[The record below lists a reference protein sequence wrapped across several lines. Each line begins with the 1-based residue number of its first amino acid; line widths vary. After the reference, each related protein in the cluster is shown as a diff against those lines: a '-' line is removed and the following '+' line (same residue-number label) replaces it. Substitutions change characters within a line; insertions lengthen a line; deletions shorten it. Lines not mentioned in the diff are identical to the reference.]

1 MLRKA
6 QLLLRNERVTFVFSG
21 LAAVSGLL
29 LVVGRVVL
37 ATNNERKGRM

>member
-21 LAAVSGLL
+21 LAAVSSLL
-29 LVVGRVVL
+29 IVVGRVVL